1 MNQAIKRAISLGLLC
16 AALASCAPIAQ
27 RADDA
32 PNAQADATYRAG
44 RVHHLARR
52 QDLARS
58 AYLEALR
65 IAPQHLDARNGLA
78 ALHVERRELAQAIAI
93 WRELTASLSM
103 ASGPSSAY
111 LFSNLGRAHILNGEP
126 DAATAALE
134 KACLLDPLNY
144 RTWQLLGETLRRN
157 GQEARAEQMLR
168 QAETLRQHDLRADI
182 AATGS
187 TTGVAALGQALQT
200 PQPAQ
205 PAPPEQQGW
214 ARTYVHVS
222 ADGMME
228 LRRTTAPQEAPAVPV
243 TVASSAAPEGVA
255 LLEIRNGN
263 GITGMARAVSRS
275 IDEPGLQVARL
286 SNEPG
291 FAVDQTR
298 IEYEPGRHAA
308 ARRLARRLGSAEL
321 RAVPHGGPTD
331 LRLVLGRDLAGQAAP
346 LRPAAQPPK
355 AG

>member
-1 MNQAIKRAISLGLLC
+1 MKQAMKRATSLGLLC

-27 RADDA
+27 RVDDA
-32 PNAQADATYRAG
+32 PNPQPDAIYRAG
-44 RVHHLARR
+44 RVHHLAQR

-103 ASGPSSAY
+103 ASGLSSAY
-111 LFSNLGRAHILNGEP
+111 VFSNLGRAHILNGEP

-144 RTWQLLGETLRRN
+144 RTWQLLGETLRRQ
-157 GQEARAEQMLR
+157 GQEARAEQILR
-168 QAETLRQHDLRADI
+168 QAATLRQHDLRADI

-187 TTGVAALGQALQT
+187 TTGGAALGQALQT
-200 PQPAQ
+200 PQPA
-205 PAPPEQQGW
+205 PPEQQEW

-228 LRRTTAPQEAPAVPV
+228 LRRTAAREEAPPVPV
-243 TVASSAAPEGVA
+243 AVASAAALEGVA

-263 GITGMARAVSRS
+263 GIAGMARAVSRS

-331 LRLVLGRDLAGQAAP
+331 LRLVLGRDLAGQVAP
-346 LRPAAQPPK
+346 LRPAAHPPR

>member
-1 MNQAIKRAISLGLLC
+1 MKRTISLGLLC

-27 RADDA
+27 RVDDVLN
-32 PNAQADATYRAG
+32 PQADATYRAG
-44 RVHHLARR
+44 RVHHLAQR

-144 RTWQLLGETLRRN
+144 RTWQLLGETLRGN

-168 QAETLRQHDLRADI
+168 QAATLRQHDLRADI

-187 TTGVAALGQALQT
+187 TTGGAALGQALQT
-200 PQPAQ
+200 PQA
-205 PAPPEQQGW
+205 APPEQQGW

-228 LRRTTAPQEAPAVPV
+228 LRRTTAPEQ
-243 TVASSAAPEGVA
+243 VAAAQTATINPAPEGVA

-263 GITGMARAVSRS
+263 GIAGMARAVSRS
-275 IDEPGLQVARL
+275 IDEPGLQVMRL

-291 FAVDQTR
+291 FGVDQTR
-298 IEYEPGRHAA
+298 IEYQPGRHAA
-308 ARRLARRLGSAEL
+308 ARKLARRLGSAEL
-321 RAVPHGGPTD
+321 RAVQQGGRAD
-331 LRLVLGRDLAGQAAP
+331 LRLVLGRDLAGHAAP
-346 LRPAAQPPK
+346 LRPAVHPPE

>member
-1 MNQAIKRAISLGLLC
+1 MKRTISLGLLC

-27 RADDA
+27 RVDDA
-32 PNAQADATYRAG
+32 PNPQADATYRAG
-44 RVHHLARR
+44 RVHHLAQR

-65 IAPQHLDARNGLA
+65 IAPRHLDARNGLA

-93 WRELTASLSM
+93 WRELTASLDM

-111 LFSNLGRAHILNGEP
+111 LFSNLGRAHILNGEL

-144 RTWQLLGETLRRN
+144 RTWQLLGETLRGN

-187 TTGVAALGQALQT
+187 TTEVAALGQALQT
-200 PQPAQ
+200 PQ
-205 PAPPEQQGW
+205 PEQQGW

-228 LRRTTAPQEAPAVPV
+228 LRRTTASQEAPAVPV
-243 TVASSAAPEGVA
+243 AVASSAAPEGVA

-263 GITGMARAVSRS
+263 GIAGMARAVSRS

-346 LRPAAQPPK
+346 LRPAAHPPK

>member
-1 MNQAIKRAISLGLLC
+1 MKYAIKRAISLGLLC

-27 RADDA
+27 RVDDA
-32 PNAQADATYRAG
+32 PDAQADATYRAG
-44 RVHHLARR
+44 RVHHLAQR

-65 IAPQHLDARNGLA
+65 IAPRHLDARNGLA
-78 ALHVERRELAQAIAI
+78 ALHVERRELTQAIAI

-126 DAATAALE
+126 EAATAALE

-168 QAETLRQHDLRADI
+168 QAATLRQHDLRADI

-200 PQPAQ
+200 PQA
-205 PAPPEQQGW
+205 APPDQQGW

-228 LRRTTAPQEAPAVPV
+228 LRRTTAREEAPAVPV
-243 TVASSAAPEGVA
+243 AVASSVAPEGVA

-263 GITGMARAVSRS
+263 GIAGMARAVSRS

-346 LRPAAQPPK
+346 LRPAAHPLK

>member
-1 MNQAIKRAISLGLLC
+1 MKRTISLGLLC

-27 RADDA
+27 RVDDA
-32 PNAQADATYRAG
+32 PNPQADAAYRAG
-44 RVHHLARR
+44 RVHHLAQR

-58 AYLEALR
+58 AYLQALR
-65 IAPQHLDARNGLA
+65 IAPRHPDARNGLA
-78 ALHVERRELAQAIAI
+78 ALHVERRELSQAIAI
-93 WRELTASLSM
+93 WRELTASLDM

-126 DAATAALE
+126 EAATAALE
-134 KACLLDPLNY
+134 KACLLDSLNY
-144 RTWQLLGETLRRN
+144 RTWQLLGETLRGN

-168 QAETLRQHDLRADI
+168 QAATLRQHDLRADI

-200 PQPAQ
+200 PQA
-205 PAPPEQQGW
+205 APPEQQGW
-214 ARTYVHVS
+214 ARTYVHMS

-228 LRRTTAPQEAPAVPV
+228 LRSTTAPEQ
-243 TVASSAAPEGVA
+243 VAAAQTATINPAPEGVA

-263 GITGMARAVSRS
+263 GIAGMARAVSRS
-275 IDEPGLQVARL
+275 IDEPGLQVMRL

-291 FAVDQTR
+291 FGVDQTR
-298 IEYEPGRHAA
+298 IEYQPGRHAA
-308 ARRLARRLGSAEL
+308 ARKLARRLGSAEL
-321 RAVPHGGPTD
+321 RAVQQARGAD

-346 LRPAAQPPK
+346 LRPAPHPPE